1 MYMAPQGYE
10 DSKDPLWSFLNV
22 FVVLHM
28 HMAFQTAKDMGKFIK
43 AHYGCLI
50 PKISCWISG

>member
-50 PKISCWISG
+50 PKISC